1 MRLAL
6 IYFSFCW
13 CVETFQVMYF
23 LKCTIPVL
31 LRNFFSPFLSLCVS
45 MVLLL
50 HGHVDLVL
58 PLSHTSNV
66 N

>member
-6 IYFSFCW
+6 IYFFLLVRGDFSGN
-13 CVETFQVMYF
+13 TFPEMYNSRS
-23 LKCTIPVL
+23 PEE
-31 LRNFFSPFLSLCVS
+31 FFFPFLSLCVS
-45 MVLLL
+45 VVLLL